1 MMKHCHVICYVVVAV
16 FLGLVVSQPD
26 TLLSHMRKEVERLFC
41 KSTNELSSRF
51 LAENW
56 CFLDSEYTMLF
67 VSDFNCYNMQWP
79 VAARHTL
86 IDYIVFNRIRRRP

>member
-1 MMKHCHVICYVVVAV
+1 MKDCHVIYYVVAAV

-41 KSTNELSSRF
+41 KPTNELSCRF

-56 CFLDSEYTMLF
+56 CFLDSEYSILCF
-67 VSDFNCYNMQWP
+67 V
-79 VAARHTL
+79 TL
-86 IDYIVFNRIRRRP
+86 VFIICSGQ